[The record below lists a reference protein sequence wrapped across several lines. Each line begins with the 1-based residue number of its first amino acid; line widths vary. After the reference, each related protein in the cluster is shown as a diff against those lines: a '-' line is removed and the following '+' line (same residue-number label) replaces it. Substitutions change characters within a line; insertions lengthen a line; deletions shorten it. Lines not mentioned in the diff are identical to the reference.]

1 MLLNSKL
8 DKILY
13 AGIIYA
19 RSVDNSATVSK
30 LQEILRRYKEL
41 CGYCD
46 GFWDRVFNKFPD
58 AFACAP
64 GCSTCCELPSVNYLE
79 AFIIAGKTR
88 NNKIIRAAAGAGGPC
103 PFLDN
108 DRRSIYQS
116 RPLIC
121 RTHGLLLK
129 SEEYSYS
136 MTISCPFNFTDT
148 DLDTIDPSLVL
159 EIDTVSNNL
168 ARLNAAFCLLHG
180 GSVKKAGERIPLRD
194 LASGKVTSDFFT
206 NKERK
211 K

>member
-1 MLLNSKL
+1 M
-8 DKILY
+8 
-13 AGIIYA
+13 
-19 RSVDNSATVSK
+19 SK
-30 LQEILRRYKEL
+30 LQEILCRYKKL
-41 CGYCD
+41 CDYCD
-46 GFWDRVFNKFPD
+46 GFWDRVFNKFPG

-79 AFIIAGKTR
+79 AFIIAGKNR
-88 NNKIIRAAAGAGGPC
+88 NNKIIRAAAEGTGGQC

-108 DRRSIYQS
+108 DRCSIYTS

-129 SEEYSYS
+129 SKEYSYS
-136 MTISCPFNFTDT
+136 MTISCPFNFTGA

-194 LASGKVTSDFFT
+194 LADGNITGDFFMK
-206 NKERK
+206 KERK